1 MKGTLMNKQF
11 LIISIA
17 IVLALFTGFM
27 PMYLAYSSQSDKI
40 TVLESNET
48 ELVKANA
55 AMIEEISKLRKEKAT
70 EDCD

>member
-1 MKGTLMNKQF
+1 MNKQF